1 MLTAPGFNAQYPP
14 DTFIGGLNAMT
25 NDLLDGKRILIVD
38 DEPDVF
44 ETLEELLPM
53 CILVE
58 ASTFEEARGLL
69 EQESFDMAIL
79 DIMGVDGY
87 KLLKIANEKKVLSVM
102 LTAHALSVED
112 TVKSFEGGA
121 ASYVPK
127 EEMLHIATFLED
139 VLVAQKTGKN
149 LVSRWF
155 ERLGSFYDKKFG
167 PDWQQNDKE
176 FWEKYKYWI

>member
-1 MLTAPGFNAQYPP
+1 MS
-14 DTFIGGLNAMT
+14 
-25 NDLLDGKRILIVD
+25 NDLLEGIRVLIVD

-53 CILVE
+53 CRLVE
-58 ASTFEEARGLL
+58 ASNFEDARSRL
-69 EQESFDMAIL
+69 EQEPFDIAIL

-87 KLLKIANEKKVLSVM
+87 RLLEIANEKKIPSVM

-112 TVKSFEGGA
+112 TVKSFKGGA

-127 EEMLHIATFLED
+127 EEMIHIATFLED
-139 VLVAQKTGKN
+139 VLVARKAGKN

-176 FWEKYKYWI
+176 FWEKYRYWI